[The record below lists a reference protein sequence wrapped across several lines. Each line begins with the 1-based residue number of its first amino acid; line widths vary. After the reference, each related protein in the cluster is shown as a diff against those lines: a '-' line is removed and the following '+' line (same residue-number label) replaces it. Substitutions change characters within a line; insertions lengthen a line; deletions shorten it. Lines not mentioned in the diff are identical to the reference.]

1 MAPAINTPYDFFFS
15 MMMISSFNFFF
26 IIPICSVGY
35 VRIQCI
41 EKVACLKEP
50 EYVFFTMPVY
60 T

>member
-1 MAPAINTPYDFFFS
+1 
-15 MMMISSFNFFF
+15 MISSFNFFF

-50 EYVFFTMPVY
+50 ECVFFIIPVLGVDN
-60 T
+60 TICRKTRFS